1 MSNQNISQ
9 NPSAR
14 ELLKAAIFCFAHTVA
29 RQQMAGMDLD
39 EKKSSSEKFLELEND
54 VHIMDNEMCYL
65 IDMLNSGTPSFRR
78 RVFKSSGN
86 RSKLP
91 EVHPLECQ
99 KIELQW

>member
-39 EKKSSSEKFLELEND
+39 EKKGSSEKFLELEND

-65 IDMLNSGTPSFRR
+65 IDMLNSGTPLSDEEF
-78 RVFKSSGN
+78 
-86 RSKLP
+86 SKVLAIAP
-91 EVHPLECQ
+91 NCLKFTPWNA
-99 KIELQW
+99 KK

>member
-65 IDMLNSGTPSFRR
+65 IDMLNSGTPLTDAEF
-78 RVFKSSGN
+78 
-86 RSKLP
+86 SKVLAIAP
-91 EVHPLECQ
+91 NCLKFTPLNA
-99 KIELQW
+99 KK

>member
-39 EKKSSSEKFLELEND
+39 EKKGSSEKFLELEND

-65 IDMLNSGTPSFRR
+65 IDHLNSATPLSDEEF
-78 RVFKSSGN
+78 
-86 RSKLP
+86 SKVLAIAP
-91 EVHPLECQ
+91 NCLKFTPWNT
-99 KIELQW
+99 KK

>member
-39 EKKSSSEKFLELEND
+39 EKKGSSEKFLELEND

-65 IDMLNSGTPSFRR
+65 IDHLNSATPLSNEEF
-78 RVFKSSGN
+78 
-86 RSKLP
+86 SKVLAIAP
-91 EVHPLECQ
+91 NCLKFTPWNA
-99 KIELQW
+99 KK